1 MRKQFLIC
9 TLIITAFML
18 LAIPAVPLPQNGNQN
33 PSQPGN
39 QNPPQAATQNQ
50 AQPAGKEQAPD
61 QEPTYKMS
69 IRSNLVLVPAIITD
83 KHGDHVSG
91 LKAEDFEV
99 REDDKPQSIVRV
111 DEVTVGDA
119 GKVDRPAV
127 APNTFTNEL
136 VGERP
141 RKLEIVALDQINV
154 PFAGGADGNRMLVEF
169 LSKNIDANTLL
180 ALVALTHNGVRII
193 HDFSSD
199 PSILTAVLIKTRN
212 KLTSQ
217 DLATLNVSGE
227 NGPADLEVLELNTL
241 LSGGD
246 IQPIIDASGLSP
258 AQAATSVSAAM
269 AAAMRA
275 AGNNQRA
282 QVDASRRAQDAL
294 ITLEC
299 FQQIA
304 EYFGGV
310 SGRKSLIWATSGF
323 PFGVGTGGNQSTTRG
338 TQETDWDHTFKML
351 TDANIAVYPVDVT
364 GLTTGATANNLQSL
378 NTTVIKNSGAEGGVA
393 ERSQGMQAME
403 AGQFTDQN
411 VSRQETMR
419 QLADRTGGQPFYNS
433 NDGAELFRRAG
444 ADAGQYYTLAYYTK
458 DTGKY
463 GWRKLNVKV
472 KRDGVKV
479 RARSGYYFSDP
490 KKFSDPNAAV
500 RDLKM
505 SMKSDL
511 SFTAV
516 PLKGEWLQ
524 TEPAGDQR
532 KVHFVLSIPP
542 GVPAIDSEHEN
553 HVSLEFLITA
563 SDRTGKEVANI
574 SQRLDTKLK
583 PDGVDQ
589 IQNRGIDYVNTL
601 TLAPGDYKVHM
612 IVRDNLRGTLGSL
625 VTPLK
630 VN

>member
-1 MRKQFLIC
+1 MRKQFLAC
-9 TLIITAFML
+9 TLIIAASML
-18 LAIPAVPLPQNGNQN
+18 LAIPAVPLPQSSNQN
-33 PSQPGN
+33 QSQPGN
-39 QNPPQAATQNQ
+39 QNPPQAAAQNQ
-50 AQPAGKEQAPD
+50 APPAGNGQAPD
-61 QEPTYKMS
+61 QNPTYKMS
-69 IRSNLVLVPAIITD
+69 IRSNLVLVPVIVTD

-99 REDDKPQSIVRV
+99 REDDKPENIVRS
-111 DEVTVGDA
+111 DEVTVGDTA
-119 GKVDRPAV
+119 KVERPAM
-127 APNTFTNEL
+127 AANSFTNE
-136 VGERP
+136 VVAEHP
-141 RKLEIVALDQINV
+141 KKLEIIALDQINV
-154 PFAGGADGNRMLVEF
+154 PFAGGADGNRMLMDF
-169 LSKNIDANTLL
+169 LTKNVDANTLL
-180 ALVALTHNGVRII
+180 ALVALTHNGVVII
-193 HDFSSD
+193 HDFSAD
-199 PSILTAVLIKTRN
+199 PSLLVAALKKTRN
-212 KLTSQ
+212 KPSSIDTTTM
-217 DLATLNVSGE
+217 DVSGE
-227 NGPADLEVLELNTL
+227 NGQADLEALQLNAL
-241 LSGGD
+241 LSG
-246 IQPIIDASGLSP
+246 AELNLSNLSP
-258 AQAATSVSAAM
+258 AQAVAAL
-269 AAAMRA
+269 RA
-275 AGNNQRA
+275 ASASQRA
-282 QVDASRRAQDAL
+282 TVDASRRAQEAL

-310 SGRKSLIWATSGF
+310 PGRKSMIWASSAF
-323 PFGVGTGGNQSTTRG
+323 PFGVGPGVNQSVTRG
-338 TQETDWDHTFKML
+338 TQETDWDRTFKML
-351 TDANIAVYPVDVT
+351 TDANIAVYPVDIT
-364 GLTTGATANNLQSL
+364 GLATGATANNLQTL
-378 NTTVIKNSGAEGGVA
+378 NTTVIKSTGAEGGVA
-393 ERSQGMQAME
+393 ARSQGLQALE
-403 AGQFTDQN
+403 GGQFTDPN

-419 QLADRTGGQPFYNS
+419 QLADKTGGQPFYNS

-490 KKFSDPNAAV
+490 KKFSDPNTAL

-542 GVPAIDSEHEN
+542 GVPAIDSDHEN

-563 SDRTGKEVANI
+563 NDKTGKEVANI

-589 IQNRGIDYVNTL
+589 IQNRGIDYVNIL

>member
-1 MRKQFLIC
+1 MQKRFVTYTFIVA
-9 TLIITAFML
+9 AFML
-18 LAIPAVPLPQNGNQN
+18 TTIAAVPLAPQAGNQ
-33 PSQPGN
+33 G
-39 QNPPQAATQNQ
+39 Q
-50 AQPAGKEQAPD
+50 AQGNSQAP
-61 QEPTYKMS
+61 QSGKNGQQQSLEQPQYKLS
-69 IRSNLVLVPAIITD
+69 IRSNLVLVPVIVTD
-83 KHGDHVSG
+83 RHGDHVPG

-99 REDDKPQSIVRV
+99 REDDKPQSIVRA
-111 DEVTVGDA
+111 DEVTVGDT

-127 APNTFTNEL
+127 AANTFSNEL
-136 VGERP
+136 VAEHP
-141 RKLEIVALDQINV
+141 KKLEIIALDQINV
-154 PFAGGADGNRMLVEF
+154 PFVGGADGNRMLVEF
-169 LSKNIDANTLL
+169 LSKNVDANTLL

-199 PSILTAVLIKTRN
+199 PSLLVAAVRKARN
-212 KLTSQ
+212 KPSAL
-217 DLATLNVSGE
+217 DATTMDVSGE
-227 NGPADLEVLELNTL
+227 NSALDIEVLQLNAL
-241 LSGGD
+241 LSGAD
-246 IQPIIDASGLSP
+246 VDLTGLSP
-258 AQAATSVSAAM
+258 AQAM
-269 AAAMRA
+269 AQLRA
-275 AGNNQRA
+275 INASQRA
-282 QVDASRRAQDAL
+282 TADASRRAQEAL

-310 SGRKSLIWATSGF
+310 PGRKSMIWATSGF
-323 PFGVGTGGNQSTTRG
+323 PFGLGAGVNNSVTRG
-338 TQETDWDHTFKML
+338 TQADDWDRTFRML
-351 TDANIAVYPVDVT
+351 TDANIAVYPVDIT
-364 GLTTGATANNLQSL
+364 GLTTGATANNLQQL
-378 NTTVIKNSGAEGGVA
+378 NTTLIKTGGPEGGVA
-393 ERSQGMQAME
+393 GRSAALAAVEG
-403 AGQFTDQN
+403 GQFNDPN

-419 QLADRTGGQPFYNS
+419 QLAERTGGQPFYNS

-463 GWRKLNVKV
+463 GWRKLNIKV
-472 KRDGVKV
+472 KRDGVRV
-479 RARSGYYFSDP
+479 RARSGYYFNDP
-490 KKFSDPNAAV
+490 KKAGDPSTAV

-505 SMKSDL
+505 SLMSDL
-511 SFTAV
+511 SFTSV
-516 PLKGEWLQ
+516 PLRGEWLQ

-553 HVSLEFLITA
+553 HISLEFLVQA
-563 SDRTGKEVANI
+563 SDKAGKNVANI

-589 IQNRGIDYVNTL
+589 IQNRGLDYTNVL

-612 IVRDNLRGTLGSL
+612 VVRDNLRGTLGSL